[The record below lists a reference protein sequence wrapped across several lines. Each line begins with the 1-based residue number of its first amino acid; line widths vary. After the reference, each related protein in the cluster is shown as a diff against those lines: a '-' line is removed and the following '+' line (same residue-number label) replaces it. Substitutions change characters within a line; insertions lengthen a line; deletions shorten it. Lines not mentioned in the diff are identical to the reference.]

1 MVVAVSLLLHR
12 FWGAFFLVATLAI
25 WVLKSEVLSKEEEE
39 SASRNAVSSRACGC
53 SPLWGEIKAAY
64 VALWQVGRTR
74 VPASYRVP
82 ESCTH
87 ACECACMYVLMV
99 ARVICFS
106 SGWGLMQHCTCMA
119 VCMQLPAQAALW
131 EVTIFWHEILNTHM
145 CLCMCVC
152 VCREGCKWFVR
163 CI

>member
-1 MVVAVSLLLHR
+1 VVVAVSLLLHR

-74 VPASYRVP
+74 VPVTVYQSLVLMHV
-82 ESCTH
+82 SVH
-87 ACECACMYVLMV
+87 VCMYSWLH
-99 ARVICFS
+99 A
-106 SGWGLMQHCTCMA
+106 
-119 VCMQLPAQAALW
+119 
-131 EVTIFWHEILNTHM
+131 
-145 CLCMCVC
+145 
-152 VCREGCKWFVR
+152 
-163 CI
+163 